1 MDSSESE
8 TEISYRFGPTDGTS
22 LGEVLCTRIGQTKT
36 ILNIQEL
43 ELTPRGTT
51 IPQTKWVRYYGPRTV
66 RRPRVRLIQFNLVS
80 TLCFRMIKTVLLI
93 RGRSSFQLNGLQYIV
108 LTLRDSTLG
117 TVGIHLRVTPGRYT
131 SHLDQFVYFSSDLH
145 SVTSTIPSCLLLR
158 VDSPSFSPIPDQWPV
173 HCGQWTGYSLS
184 TVHGSEVIS
193 VSDFVPPYPPLLPKK
208 EVDYTQS
215 RILKVVS
222 AGRVNQ
228 VWRDGLELR
237 VLDRWE
243 WDSLY

>member
-131 SHLDQFVYFSSDLH
+131 SHLDQFVYLFLPWSS
-145 SVTSTIPSCLLLR
+145 LR
-158 VDSPSFSPIPDQWPV
+158 NVHDPLVSPPKGRLTF
-173 HCGQWTGYSLS
+173 
-184 TVHGSEVIS
+184 
-193 VSDFVPPYPPLLPKK
+193 LLPHSWSMTRPLWT
-208 EVDYTQS
+208 VDWLLTLYGS
-215 RILKVVS
+215 RFRSHFRFRLRPSVPSLVTEERGRLHPVKNLK
-222 AGRVNQ
+222 GRVC
-228 VWRDGLELR
+228 R
-237 VLDRWE
+237 
-243 WDSLY
+243 